1 MPRTADVHAID
12 WGALQCAYGDA
23 SEAGALLAALMD
35 PQHQQDWNDIW
46 SHLCHQGTVYP
57 ASHAALPVLL
67 SIARQT
73 GRSDSDDALLLAGA
87 IVAGSDVG
95 DPGLVPHGDVIQAL
109 RSKVQKRLRGSGREA
124 VPLSEDGHGERGW
137 LRQAWLG
144 LSGEKAWSQHL
155 DRLAEGEIV
164 GECVACSA
172 DLYCTLDVEAPYV
185 CHEDP
190 VFGAPSAT
198 SALLP
203 GEPVG
208 VAEQWLMQQVRGD
221 GDTRAEQ
228 LLELAFGHSE
238 CSACGH
244 PFAVRECVQA

>member
-1 MPRTADVHAID
+1 MPTTAHIDAID

-23 SEAGALLAALMD
+23 SEAGALLASLMD

-46 SHLCHQGTVYP
+46 SHLCHQGTVYT

-67 SIARQT
+67 AIARQS
-73 GRSDSDDALLLAGA
+73 GRRDRDDALLLAGA

-109 RSKVQKRLRGSGREA
+109 RGKVQQRLQSSGKDA
-124 VPLSEDGHGERGW
+124 VPLSDDGHGERGW

-144 LSGEKAWSQHL
+144 LSGEKAWSLHL
-155 DRLAEGEIV
+155 DRLAEGEIA
-164 GECVACSA
+164 GECAACSA
-172 DLYCTLDVEAPYV
+172 ELYCSLVADAPYV

-190 VFGAPSAT
+190 VSGVPSAMT
-198 SALLP
+198 ALLP

-208 VAEQWLMQQVRGD
+208 VAEHWLMQQVRGD
-221 GDTRAEQ
+221 GDVVAER
-228 LLELAFGHSE
+228 LLGLAFGHST

-244 PFAVRECVQA
+244 PFAVRDCMQA